1 MEKNDDVIKVGDY
14 IIIQRQK
21 FTKLYKFASLET
33 TVTLGKET
41 LELRQIE
48 GQKFFTTFKM
58 VSKNPANPKKR
69 FYSLEACSEITS
81 DIRAFLNN
89 TDSGQD
95 NRDIKIN
102 DNSQNLSQQEIEALR
117 KSGASSTNI
126 IGQLVENSKTFTS
139 KTEFGQEKYLKKKE
153 RKYFEYVQ
161 VRKPS
166 IRLLAEM
173 FYRQDPEKILF
184 LRQDTLSQLI
194 SYSNVNESG
203 TYLLYESGTQGLLP
217 ATLMNSIGANT
228 KGRLLHMHQGPF
240 GQKLALQALNLEEE
254 HMKRCLS
261 VNIFSSLKMFHNR
274 EEEIV
279 EESEPAAKK
288 IKLDD
293 EIPTENGDAKKKE
306 KPKWY
311 FENLEAVK
319 MLDEKVDGLVIVAR
333 EHPWSILMTLLP
345 FVKPNRNIVIYHN
358 VKEVLTDV
366 FLDLKAGS
374 KVTAVKL
381 TSNWMRNYQVL
392 PNRTHPEVQM
402 GGNSGY
408 LLTGIVVES

>member
-1 MEKNDDVIKVGDY
+1 
-14 IIIQRQK
+14 
-21 FTKLYKFASLET
+21 
-33 TVTLGKET
+33 
-41 LELRQIE
+41 
-48 GQKFFTTFKM
+48 M
-58 VSKNPANPKKR
+58 VSKNPSNPKKR
-69 FYSLEACSEITS
+69 LYTLERCTEITS
-81 DIRAFLNN
+81 DVRAFLNN

-102 DNSQNLSQQEIEALR
+102 DNSQNLSQKEIEALR
-117 KSGASSTNI
+117 ESGASSSNI

-161 VRKPS
+161 VRRPS
-166 IRLLAEM
+166 LRLVADIL
-173 FYRQDPEKILF
+173 FRQDPEKVLF
-184 LRQDTLSQLI
+184 VRQDTLSQLV
-194 SYSNVNESG
+194 SYANVNESG

-240 GQKLALQALNLEEE
+240 PPKLALQALNLEDE
-254 HMKRCLS
+254 HLKRCLS

-274 EEEIV
+274 DECEV
-279 EESEPAAKK
+279 EKETTTDEPPAKK
-288 IKLDD
+288 VKL
-293 EIPTENGDAKKKE
+293 EEGIESNGKPKP

-311 FENLEAVK
+311 YENLEAVK
-319 MLDEKVDGLVIVAR
+319 ILDEKVDGLVIVAR
-333 EHPWSILMTLLP
+333 EHPWSILTTLLP

-358 VKEVLTDV
+358 IKEVLTDV
-366 FLDLKAGS
+366 FLDLKSGTR
-374 KVTAVKL
+374 VTSVKL
-381 TSNWMRNYQVL
+381 VSNWMRNYQVL

-408 LLTGIVVES
+408 LLTAITVEQ